1 MGRLRGLA
9 AVLTVTSALA
19 LASCSRG
26 MAGPDGPGDRDPLP
40 ERGEVL
46 WRADHETGDLSQ
58 WTAGQGEAVFNTGT
72 GSVEVVTVDHAV
84 SGSHALALRIDGS
97 EGGVNA
103 ARIFRWARTPASGFY
118 GAYLYF
124 QEPVP
129 TSSWWNVMQVK
140 SPAEADD
147 TLPTWVV
154 NVAVTDDGL
163 RLYLWDAI
171 EEVSHPSW
179 EALADVV
186 VPLGQWVHVEM
197 YVQRSTGTDGRVALW
212 QDGVL
217 LFDLPGVRT
226 GVTDELQW
234 SINNYTDAQTPGPV
248 LLLADDATIRA
259 AAGAD
264 QRERSE

>member
-1 MGRLRGLA
+1 
-9 AVLTVTSALA
+9 
-19 LASCSRG
+19 
-26 MAGPDGPGDRDPLP
+26 
-40 ERGEVL
+40 
-46 WRADHETGDLSQ
+46 
-58 WTAGQGEAVFNTGT
+58 
-72 GSVEVVTVDHAV
+72 
-84 SGSHALALRIDGS
+84 
-97 EGGVNA
+97 
-103 ARIFRWARTPASGFY
+103 
-118 GAYLYF
+118 
-124 QEPVP
+124 
-129 TSSWWNVMQVK
+129 MQVT